1 MSESITKEQQCYDKF
16 IYLYMYIPNVKTI
29 MYNAVR
35 NTALAAMS
43 TKVESN
49 ITNTRNSN
57 VQATNAT
64 PVTMNS
70 EQLSTS
76 TVIVLLVIIKLVKEL
91 LKLY

>member
-1 MSESITKEQQCYDKF
+1 MSESITKEQQSYDKF
-16 IYLYMYIPNVKTI
+16 IYLYMYIPNVKTT

-43 TKVESN
+43 MKIESN

-64 PVTMNS
+64 QVIMDL